1 MKPVNLAP
9 GDVAVAA
16 AGDGKPNYG
25 MIGGAV
31 AGVLMIAFVAG
42 YFAMARV
49 DTVKS
54 EMASLNARAAEVT
67 QETEAV
73 QQQVASLGQP
83 VIDSDKQLAQGQEQI
98 VVSAYTERH
107 DFVQLADE
115 LRGIMRGTGGW
126 YEEVTASSATA
137 NGEGRAIK
145 IKGVMPTKELA
156 ASFNERVNATRTMR
170 NSSYDSLESV
180 RLLDIKSKRRGTYW
194 KFEISADMVDTEA
207 PFAAGSGG
215 DATGTTVADGPDA
228 TAIKLSL
235 EPKPRPR
242 AAAPAAPAEPPKP
255 RNPFDVAAS
264 AAREGGA

>member
-9 GDVAVAA
+9 GDVAVVV

-25 MIGGAV
+25 MVGGAV

-42 YFAMARV
+42 YFAMAHV
-49 DTVKS
+49 DSVKS
-54 EMASLNARAAEVT
+54 EMAAMNARAAEAT
-67 QETEAV
+67 AQTAAV
-73 QQQVASLGQP
+73 QKQVESLGKP
-83 VIDSDKQLAQGQEQI
+83 VEDSDKQLAQGQEAI

-126 YEEVTASSATA
+126 YEEVTASSAT
-137 NGEGRAIK
+137 GSGVSRAIK

-170 NSSYDSLESV
+170 NSFYDSLESI
-180 RLLDIKSKRRGTYW
+180 RLLDVKTTRRGTYW

-215 DATGTTVADGPDA
+215 DGTGTTVADGPEA
-228 TAIKLSL
+228 SAIKLSL

-242 AAAPAAPAEPPKP
+242 PAAPAAPAEPAKPK
-255 RNPFDVAAS
+255 NPFDVAAS